1 MKLLSAALRP
11 APGFA
16 VTFASAALAAL
27 ALLTGCTPRSAEAP
41 HSFAYVTNS
50 GSNRVSVIDLGTLK
64 VTASLATGNNPT
76 GVTAS
81 PARDEVYVVNT
92 DSATVTV
99 IDATTNRI
107 AGNIPVGRQP
117 YYISVTED
125 GKRGWVANPAATRSP
140 RLILNRTACWP
151 PSPWDVS
158 PASHASRPM
167 ATSSPSPITR
177 TTR

>member
-1 MKLLSAALRP
+1 MKLLPVALLP
-11 APGFA
+11 AKGFA
-16 VTFASAALAAL
+16 APFACAALAAL
-27 ALLTGCTPRSAEAP
+27 VLLAGCTPRSAEPP

-50 GSNRVSVIDLGTLK
+50 GSNRVTVIDLGTLK
-64 VTASLATGNNPT
+64 IAASLATGNNPT

-107 AGNIPVGRQP
+107 AATIPVGRQP

-125 GKRGWVANPAATRSP
+125 GKRGWVANSGGNTV
-140 RLILNRTACWP
+140 TALDLVSHRAP
-151 PSPWDVS
+151 VSYTHLDVYKRQA
-158 PASHASRPM
+158 PG
-167 ATSSPSPITR
+167 
-177 TTR
+177 